1 MEEKVRYDNF
11 RKRCA
16 ELLAADATRLV
27 KPDAVHPVVQAY
39 VGDAVFSLAVRL
51 MLVAREPD
59 RVGVLHDVG
68 ARFVSARCQAKAYE
82 ALAPHLTDEETAV
95 ARRGR
100 NAKSAVPKSASVSE
114 YRYSTAFES
123 LLGWLYLS
131 GREARLLELIEA
143 AMDVIRAELLKEQE
157 EA

>member
-1 MEEKVRYDNF
+1 MRYDNF

-16 ELLAADATRLV
+16 DLLSADAKRPV
-27 KPDAVHPVVQAY
+27 RPEAVHPIVQAY

-51 MLVAREPD
+51 MLVTREPD
-59 RVGVLHDVG
+59 RVSVLHDVG

-82 ALAPHLTDEETAV
+82 ALAPYLTEEEAAV
-95 ARRGR
+95 AKRGR
-100 NAKSAVPKSASVSE
+100 NAKSSVPKSASVSE

-131 GREARLLELIEA
+131 GREERLFELIEA
-143 AMDVIRAELLKEQE
+143 AMNVIRAELVKEQE
-157 EA
+157 ES

>member
-1 MEEKVRYDNF
+1 MRYEDF
-11 RKRCA
+11 RKRCHA
-16 ELLAADATRLV
+16 LLAGENGRPV
-27 KPDAVHPVVQAY
+27 KPDAVHPVVLAY

-59 RVGVLHDVG
+59 KVGVLHDVG

-82 ALAPHLTDEETAV
+82 ALAPYLSDEEAAV
-95 ARRGR
+95 AKRGR
-100 NAKSAVPKSASVSE
+100 NAKSSVPKSASVSE

-131 GREARLLELIEA
+131 GREERLFDLIET
-143 AMDVIRAELLKEQE
+143 AMAVIRAELLKNEGE
-157 EA
+157 S

>member
-1 MEEKVRYDNF
+1 MRYEDF
-11 RKRCA
+11 RKRCHA
-16 ELLAADATRLV
+16 LLTAAPTEPIKLET
-27 KPDAVHPVVQAY
+27 VHPIVLAY

-51 MLVAREPD
+51 MLTMREQD

-82 ALAPHLTDEETAV
+82 ALLPRLTEEEANI
-95 ARRGR
+95 ARRAR

-114 YRYSTAFES
+114 YRHSTALEA

-131 GREARLLELIEA
+131 GQQERLTMLTQV
-143 AMDVIRAELLKEQE
+143 AMDVIRTEMLKEE
-157 EA
+157 GAS